1 MVAPGSD
8 TIELVDTVIY
18 ANLIPGE
25 RYKVSGTL
33 HDKAD
38 NSIIKSSLS
47 KEPYISEVEFTPDSD
62 TGTVEVVF
70 TVALEDIQGKHVVV
84 FESLMHEADVLA
96 KHEDLDDEDQTVF
109 APNQR
114 KVFKYDA
121 SSNEGLSGAVF
132 VKLHKEAIYV
142 RLPMLWARNQRYGR
156 GQYGQITGREK
167 IIFFRDD
174 IAACIKG
181 ADEFET
187 FDFEEFSNKI
197 VHYLYVY
204 GDHPTKKRFVVD
216 NDNHETKYVQ
226 DAITMFLPYGD
237 SPFWCSTYSSAITAK
252 KPLTKNDR
260 EIKKLFAVAN
270 VNISMFTFTVL
281 RAVFGALL
289 GGPCLVLGFLLKP
302 SDFPVY
308 LVPAF
313 AVGMFL
319 AGTLLPKA
327 ILRMSANNRR
337 TAIVSS
343 LTDTIDLIAISV
355 EAGLGYDSAILNIW
369 KENKSPA
376 MQELVR
382 TIEDINYGMSR
393 RDAYLSLAARC
404 DVDEMSLFSNNM
416 VQADTMGISIVNV
429 LKAQAEALRVAR
441 RRRAETLV
449 QKAPV
454 KMLFPLVFFVFP
466 TMLLVLL
473 GPAIIN
479 IEKYL

>member
-1 MVAPGSD
+1 MSPVAQ
-8 TIELVDTVIY
+8 IIIIVVLVFI
-18 ANLIPGE
+18 A
-25 RYKVSGTL
+25 
-33 HDKAD
+33 
-38 NSIIKSSLS
+38 
-47 KEPYISEVEFTPDSD
+47 
-62 TGTVEVVF
+62 VVLLLKPMSR
-70 TVALEDIQGKHVVV
+70 A
-84 FESLMHEADVLA
+84 
-96 KHEDLDDEDQTVF
+96 DEDASRRMDEIKRGVRRPPKQKKWTLL
-109 APNQR
+109 
-114 KVFKYDA
+114 FKKDA
-121 SSNEGLSGAVF
+121 TMESKPLSTRVA
-132 VKLHKEAIYV
+132 EAI
-142 RLPMLWARNQRYGR
+142 N
-156 GQYGQITGREK
+156 
-167 IIFFRDD
+167 
-174 IAACIKG
+174 
-181 ADEFET
+181 
-187 FDFEEFSNKI
+187 DFLS
-197 VHYLYVY
+197 
-204 GDHPTKKRFVVD
+204 
-216 NDNHETKYVQ
+216 
-226 DAITMFLPYGD
+226 PYNR
-237 SPFWCSTYSSAITAK
+237 K

-281 RAVFGALL
+281 RAIFGALL
-289 GGPCLVLGFLLKP
+289 GGPCLVLGLLLIP
-302 SDFPVY
+302 SNYPVY

-313 AVGMFL
+313 AGGMFL

-327 ILRMSANNRR
+327 ILRMSANHRR

-404 DVDEMSLFSNNM
+404 DVDEMSLFANNM

-479 IEKYL
+479 IQKYL